1 MILNWFNS
9 FSSHHVADEWLLP
22 LPIKNK
28 SNRMYQSSVNKNAET
43 EIINHNKMMFIIF
56 DFNVNPDLS

>member
-1 MILNWFNS
+1 
-9 FSSHHVADEWLLP
+9 
-22 LPIKNK
+22 
-28 SNRMYQSSVNKNAET
+28 VNKNAET